1 MPDFK
6 ISPSLASVSLLDL
19 RDALAELEKADID
32 YLHFD
37 IEDGVFVPLMT
48 LGTKLISDLR
58 PLSKL
63 PFDVHLMMVEPE
75 WIIPEL
81 IELGADRI
89 SVHYEA
95 CPYPRRV
102 LRRIVE
108 LGGTAG
114 LAFNPATPLP
124 DLEYLAPYLT
134 FLVILTTEPEGP
146 DCPYLP
152 AVLRKLEAKASDP
165 YLGSLEWVVDG
176 GVSPENIQ
184 DVVQAGADTV
194 VVGRA
199 AFQGGRIQENMAAL
213 RTAAKVD

>member
-19 RDALAELEKADID
+19 REALNELEKAGAD

-37 IEDGVFVPLMT
+37 VEDGVFVPLMT

-58 PLSKL
+58 PLSIL
-63 PFDVHLMMVEPE
+63 PFDVHLMMVNPE

-81 IELGADRI
+81 IVLGADRI
-89 SVHYEA
+89 SVQYEA

-108 LGGTAG
+108 LGGAAG
-114 LAFNPATPLP
+114 LAFNPSTPLP
-124 DLEYLAPYLT
+124 DLEYLAPFLS

-152 AVLRKLEAKASDP
+152 TVLRKLEAKANDP
-165 YLGSLEWVVDG
+165 YLVSLEWVVDG
-176 GVSPENIQ
+176 GVSPENIRE
-184 DVVQAGADTV
+184 VVQAGADTV

-199 AFQGGRIQENMAAL
+199 VFQGGKIQENITAL
-213 RTAAKVD
+213 RAAAGSK

>member
-1 MPDFK
+1 MPYFK

-19 RDALAELEKADID
+19 RDALAELEKAKID

-63 PFDVHLMMVEPE
+63 PFDVHLMMVDPE

-81 IELGADRI
+81 LEMGADRI

-108 LGGTAG
+108 QGGTAG
-114 LAFNPATPLP
+114 LAINPATPLP
-124 DLEYLAPYLT
+124 DLEYLEPYLS

-152 AVLRKLEAKASDP
+152 TVIRKLDAKTSDP

-199 AFQGGRIQENMAAL
+199 VFQGGRIQENIAAL
-213 RTAAKVD
+213 RAAAELD

>member
-1 MPDFK
+1 MPDLK
-6 ISPSLASVSLLDL
+6 ISPSLASVSPLDV
-19 RDALAELEKADID
+19 REALAELERAQVD

-63 PFDVHLMMVEPE
+63 PFDVHLMMVDPE

-81 IELGADRI
+81 LEMGADRI

-114 LAFNPATPLP
+114 LAINPATPLP
-124 DLEYLAPYLT
+124 DLEYLEPYLS

-152 AVLRKLEAKASDP
+152 TVIRKLDAKTSDP

-199 AFQGGRIQENMAAL
+199 VFQGGRIQENIAAL
-213 RTAAKVD
+213 RAAAELD